1 MKLCA
6 SMEKLEASPLRV
18 DRSGLVAS
26 TPLPPSPISPLVV
39 NHEVYSTYPGLDPE
53 WKAFLAADAD
63 QSGFIDATELQT
75 ALVNIPWN
83 RPFDPKTVN
92 MLINMF
98 DLDHNEVISFNEFR
112 GLLRY
117 VRVSYNSWC
126 SQSLVLNLCASLQ
139 EWREVFEAVD
149 QDHSSSIDP
158 RELRKALYHFGYK
171 LSSSLVGMIHDKYT
185 SDAGE
190 PDEDRGISFDR
201 FLRACLGV
209 ERSQK
214 AFKKGHHPDHRGRV
228 RFNEEQFM
236 IAALNSIEV

>member
-1 MKLCA
+1 M
-6 SMEKLEASPLRV
+6 
-18 DRSGLVAS
+18 
-26 TPLPPSPISPLVV
+26 V

-117 VRVSYNSWC
+117 VR
-126 SQSLVLNLCASLQ
+126 